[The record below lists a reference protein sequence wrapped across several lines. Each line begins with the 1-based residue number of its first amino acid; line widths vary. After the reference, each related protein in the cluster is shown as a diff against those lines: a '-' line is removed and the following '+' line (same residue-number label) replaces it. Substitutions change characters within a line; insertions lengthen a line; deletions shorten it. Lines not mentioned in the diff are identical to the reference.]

1 MRHRKSGRK
10 LNRNSAHRKALF
22 KNLAIALIEQEII
35 KTTLPK
41 AKELR
46 KFIEPLITRAK
57 EDSVANRR
65 HAFNKLRSD
74 SAVAKLFSEVAV
86 NSKDRNGG
94 YTRIIKA
101 GFRALKPALIILVYP
116 PFRSFEFT
124 ATSLKSFATA
134 LSDLNLLKACLL
146 LATESSFAL
155 VIRGSMNFLSSF
167 AFGSVVLI
175 ISCSIKAIA
184 RFLNK
189 AFLWAEFLLSFLP
202 DFLCLIFYPT
212 GGQFSTFIPRD
223 NSFDA
228 KTSLISFN
236 DFFPKFGVLSKSN
249 SDL

>member
-57 EDSVANRR
+57 DDSVANRR

-101 GFRALKPALIILVYP
+101 GFRYGDNAPMAII
-116 PFRSFEFT
+116 EFVDRDLQAKRVDKKKKEPT
-124 ATSLKSFATA
+124 KEAENKEDKKVATA
-134 LSDLNLLKACLL
+134 
-146 LATESSFAL
+146 
-155 VIRGSMNFLSSF
+155 
-167 AFGSVVLI
+167 
-175 ISCSIKAIA
+175 
-184 RFLNK
+184 
-189 AFLWAEFLLSFLP
+189 
-202 DFLCLIFYPT
+202 
-212 GGQFSTFIPRD
+212 
-223 NSFDA
+223 
-228 KTSLISFN
+228 
-236 DFFPKFGVLSKSN
+236 
-249 SDL
+249 